1 MKKTLCDKCSAE
13 NSRTYKY
20 MKDNKW
26 LFVDLCVDCVQN
38 FVLKNQIKL
47 AEVID
52 TVEESKRILHG

>member
-1 MKKTLCDKCSAE
+1 
-13 NSRTYKY
+13 